1 MVPTGQDEH
10 GGANDGHGQPFQD
23 EEKKLQDGVVC
34 EQADEKVQQRGK
46 SMKRGNQ
53 CSSLAHK
60 LQR

>member
-1 MVPTGQDEH
+1 MVPAGQDAR
-10 GGANDGHGQPFQD
+10 GGAKVGDGQPFQD
-23 EEKKLQDGVVC
+23 GEKLQDGVVC